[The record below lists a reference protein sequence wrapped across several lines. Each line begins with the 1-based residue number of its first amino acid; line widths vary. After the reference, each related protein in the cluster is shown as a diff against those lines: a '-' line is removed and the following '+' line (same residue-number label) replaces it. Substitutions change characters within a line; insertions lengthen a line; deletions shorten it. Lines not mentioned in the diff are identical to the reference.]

1 MPLQH
6 ILVPV
11 DFSPRSR
18 HALRYALAL
27 AARWPASIQA
37 LHVVP
42 PPLRLELA
50 FDAWLGRPMPRT
62 SQEAIDRAEE
72 QLSLLITSLPI
83 DDVVVRP
90 RIEPGDPAAT
100 IVRVATEDALDLI
113 LIGTR
118 ARTGISEWLLGS
130 VAKTVLSC
138 APCPVLTLRG
148 DELGAH
154 PPQERDQ
161 TLFGGR

>member
-1 MPLQH
+1 M
-6 ILVPV
+6 
-11 DFSPRSR
+11 FSAVHRTFSVETSTC
-18 HALRYALAL
+18 
-27 AARWPASIQA
+27 AS
-37 LHVVP
+37 
-42 PPLRLELA
+42 
-50 FDAWLGRPMPRT
+50 
-62 SQEAIDRAEE
+62 
-72 QLSLLITSLPI
+72 
-83 DDVVVRP
+83 
-90 RIEPGDPAAT
+90 
-100 IVRVATEDALDLI
+100 
-113 LIGTR
+113 TR